1 MASTSTY
8 AIWQNTCT
16 AANHH
21 QFSKHKAE
29 SLETL
34 NIRNSDELLA
44 LLIRTTTRALPLCSS
59 TEVCPKR
66 LCNQSSPHLPCTH
79 ASEHGGETRNRR
91 CMLRLSPDKLSIQAS
106 CTGPAECVK
115 RLNPPPDSLVESGPR
130 RVRRPAISYKM
141 PFYICL
147 KFLAFYQ
154 PP

>member
-1 MASTSTY
+1 MTSTY
-8 AIWQNTCT
+8 AICQKKCI
-16 AANHH
+16 AAIHH
-21 QFSKHKAE
+21 HFSQHKSE

-79 ASEHGGETRNRR
+79 ASEHCGETRNRR

-106 CTGPAECVK
+106 CTGPAECAK
-115 RLNPPPDSLVESGPR
+115 RSNKETQKLITKPCKTIKNGL
-130 RVRRPAISYKM
+130 
-141 PFYICL
+141 
-147 KFLAFYQ
+147 
-154 PP
+154 

>member
-106 CTGPAECVK
+106 CTGPAECAK
-115 RLNPPPDSLVESGPR
+115 RLNPPPDPCGRGTACRTTSDRSPSFMKFKC
-130 RVRRPAISYKM
+130 PIH
-141 PFYICL
+141 ICL
-147 KFLAFYQ
+147 KS
-154 PP
+154 

>member
-21 QFSKHKAE
+21 QFSNHKAE

-66 LCNQSSPHLPCTH
+66 LCNQSSPHLPCIH
-79 ASEHGGETRNRR
+79 AAEHGGETRNRR
-91 CMLRLSPDKLSIQAS
+91 CMLRLSPDRLSIQAS
-106 CTGPAECVK
+106 CTGPAECAK
-115 RLNPPPDSLVESGPR
+115 RLNKTNKTNTSDYIKKNYQNCYYYYYYLVKGSRQDHR
-130 RVRRPAISYKM
+130 R
-141 PFYICL
+141 F
-147 KFLAFYQ
+147 
-154 PP
+154 